1 MTDTNPD
8 NPYNFAPLQPTGRN
22 ETNTANTY
30 APEDMIKI
38 YEQQFLIPVP
48 EEKLTEFLPALKSF
62 YDIDNHTLDVSAI
75 IFDAI
80 ADASIIYNHKVKVG
94 DYQILGGLIEEAIEY
109 DEDSDEN
116 NKDDQAT
123 EDLSVEDKDIQA
135 YTLECK
141 RTFFINE
148 VEIPYHFNLFI
159 YGDGYSTLTKKE
171 TVLEKMYWFVRGRFE
186 ENLLDDTEDNDSLD
200 SINEQ
205 LASLG
210 IREMDLTTIDEVISY
225 VEDSIID
232 DAMVEALNKLLD
244 AAE

>member
-1 MTDTNPD
+1 MTNT
-8 NPYNFAPLQPTGRN
+8 NPYNFLPLQPTGRN
-22 ETNTANTY
+22 ETDTANTY

-38 YEQQFLIPVP
+38 YEQQFLIQVP
-48 EEKLTEFLPALKSF
+48 EEKLTEFLPALKAF

-80 ADASIIYNHKVKVG
+80 AESSIIYNHKVKVG
-94 DYQILGGLIEEAIEY
+94 RYEILGELVKEAIEY
-109 DEDSDEN
+109 DEDNKNDEGI
-116 NKDDQAT
+116 
-123 EDLSVEDKDIQA
+123 EDPAAEDKDIQA

-141 RTFFINE
+141 RTFFIND

-186 ENLLDDTEDNDSLD
+186 ENLLDDSEDNDSLD

-205 LASLG
+205 LARLDIG
-210 IREMDLTTIDEVISY
+210 EMDLTTIDEIVSY

-232 DAMVEALNKLLD
+232 DAMVDELNTLLD

>member
-1 MTDTNPD
+1 MTKH
-8 NPYNFAPLQPTGRN
+8 NPYNFLPLQPTGRN

-38 YEQQFLIPVP
+38 YEQQFLIQVP
-48 EEKLTEFLPALKSF
+48 EEELTEFLPALKAF

-80 ADASIIYNHKVKVG
+80 ADSAIIYNHKIKVG
-94 DYQILGGLIEEAIEY
+94 DYQILGELIEEAIEY
-109 DEDSDEN
+109 DEDNKSDES
-116 NKDDQAT
+116 T
-123 EDLSVEDKDIQA
+123 ENEEIQA
-135 YTLECK
+135 YTLECQ
-141 RTFFINE
+141 RTFFIND

-186 ENLLDDTEDNDSLD
+186 EDLLDDAEDNDSLE
-200 SINEQ
+200 SINSQ

-210 IREMDLTTIDEVISY
+210 IRKMDLTTVDEIISY
-225 VEDSIID
+225 VEGSIID
-232 DAMVEALNKLLD
+232 DLMVDELNKLLD
-244 AAE
+244 DAE

>member
-1 MTDTNPD
+1 MTKD
-8 NPYNFAPLQPTGRN
+8 NPFNFLPLQPIGRN
-22 ETNTANTY
+22 ETDSANAY

-48 EEKLTEFLPALKSF
+48 EEQLTEFLPALKRF
-62 YDIDNHTLDVSAI
+62 YDIDNNTLDVSAI
-75 IFDAI
+75 IFEAI
-80 ADASIIYNHKVKVG
+80 AESSIIYNHKIKVG

-109 DEDSDEN
+109 DEDNKNEEGVEN
-116 NKDDQAT
+116 
-123 EDLSVEDKDIQA
+123 EDIQA

-141 RTFFINE
+141 RAFFIND

-171 TVLEKMYWFVRGRFE
+171 SLLEKMYWFVRGRFE
-186 ENLLDDTEDNDSLD
+186 EHLLDDAEDNDSLE

-205 LASLG
+205 LAGLG
-210 IREMDLTTIDEVISY
+210 IREMDLSTIDEIVNY
-225 VEDSIID
+225 VEDNIID

-244 AAE
+244 DAE

>member
-1 MTDTNPD
+1 MTKH
-8 NPYNFAPLQPTGRN
+8 NPYNFLPLQPTGRN

-38 YEQQFLIPVP
+38 YEQQFLIQVP
-48 EEKLTEFLPALKSF
+48 EEELTEFLPALKAF

-80 ADASIIYNHKVKVG
+80 ADSAIIYNHKIKVG
-94 DYQILGGLIEEAIEY
+94 DYQILGELIEEAIEY
-109 DEDSDEN
+109 DEDNKSDES
-116 NKDDQAT
+116 A
-123 EDLSVEDKDIQA
+123 ESEEIQA
-135 YTLECK
+135 YTLECQ
-141 RTFFINE
+141 RTFFIND

-186 ENLLDDTEDNDSLD
+186 EDLLDDAEDNDSLE
-200 SINEQ
+200 SINAQ

-210 IREMDLTTIDEVISY
+210 IREMDLTTVDEIISY
-225 VEDSIID
+225 VEGSIID
-232 DAMVEALNKLLD
+232 DPMVDELNKLLD
-244 AAE
+244 DAE

>member
-1 MTDTNPD
+1 MTDTNPY
-8 NPYNFAPLQPTGRN
+8 NPYNFLPLQPTGRN
-22 ETNTANTY
+22 ETDTANTY

-80 ADASIIYNHKVKVG
+80 AESAIIYNHKVKTG
-94 DYQILGGLIEEAIEY
+94 LYEILGELVKEAIEY
-109 DEDSDEN
+109 DED
-116 NKDDQAT
+116 NKN
-123 EDLSVEDKDIQA
+123 DKDAEDEEIQA

>member
-1 MTDTNPD
+1 MTDTNPY

-80 ADASIIYNHKVKVG
+80 AESAIIYNHKVKTG
-94 DYQILGGLIEEAIEY
+94 RYEILGELVKEAIEY
-109 DEDSDEN
+109 DED
-116 NKDDQAT
+116 NKNDKDA
-123 EDLSVEDKDIQA
+123 EDKEIQA

-186 ENLLDDTEDNDSLD
+186 ENLLDETEDNDSLD

-210 IREMDLTTIDEVISY
+210 IREMDLTTIDEIISY

>member
-1 MTDTNPD
+1 MTKH
-8 NPYNFAPLQPTGRN
+8 NPYNFLPLQPTGRN

-38 YEQQFLIPVP
+38 YEQQFLIQVP
-48 EEKLTEFLPALKSF
+48 EEELTEFLPALKAF

-80 ADASIIYNHKVKVG
+80 ADSAIIYNHKIKVG
-94 DYQILGGLIEEAIEY
+94 DYQILGELIEEAIEY
-109 DEDSDEN
+109 DEDNKSDES
-116 NKDDQAT
+116 A
-123 EDLSVEDKDIQA
+123 ESEEIQA
-135 YTLECK
+135 YTLECQ
-141 RTFFINE
+141 RTFFIND

-186 ENLLDDTEDNDSLD
+186 EDLLDDTEDNDSLE
-200 SINEQ
+200 SINAQ

-210 IREMDLTTIDEVISY
+210 IREMDLTTVDEIISY
-225 VEDSIID
+225 VEGSIID
-232 DAMVEALNKLLD
+232 DPMVDELNKLLD
-244 AAE
+244 NAE

>member
-1 MTDTNPD
+1 MTKN
-8 NPYNFAPLQPTGRN
+8 NPYNFLPLQPTGRN

-38 YEQQFLIPVP
+38 YEQQFLIQVP
-48 EEKLTEFLPALKSF
+48 EEKLTEFLPALKAF

-80 ADASIIYNHKVKVG
+80 AESSIIYNHKVKVG
-94 DYQILGGLIEEAIEY
+94 DYQILGKLIEEAIEY
-109 DEDSDEN
+109 DEDNQKDEGAEN
-116 NKDDQAT
+116 
-123 EDLSVEDKDIQA
+123 EEIQA

-141 RTFFINE
+141 RTFFIND

-186 ENLLDDTEDNDSLD
+186 EDLLDDAEDNDSLE
-200 SINEQ
+200 SINAQ
-205 LASLG
+205 LANLG
-210 IREMDLTTIDEVISY
+210 IRAMDLTTIDEIVSY

-232 DAMVEALNKLLD
+232 DPMVDDLNKLLD
-244 AAE
+244 DAE

>member
-1 MTDTNPD
+1 MTDTNP
-8 NPYNFAPLQPTGRN
+8 YNFVPLQPTGRN
-22 ETNTANTY
+22 EANTANTY
-30 APEDMIKI
+30 APEDMVKI
-38 YEQQFLIPVP
+38 YEQQFLIQVP
-48 EEKLTEFLPALKSF
+48 EEKLTEFLPALKAF

-80 ADASIIYNHKVKVG
+80 ADSSIIYNHKIKVG
-94 DYQILGGLIEEAIEY
+94 DYQILGGLVKEAIEY
-109 DEDSDEN
+109 DEG
-116 NKDDQAT
+116 NKDDEAA
-123 EDLSVEDKDIQA
+123 EDKDIQA

-210 IREMDLTTIDEVISY
+210 IREMDLTTIDEIISY

>member
-1 MTDTNPD
+1 MTKH
-8 NPYNFAPLQPTGRN
+8 NPYNFLPLQPTGRN

-38 YEQQFLIPVP
+38 YEQQFLIQVP
-48 EEKLTEFLPALKSF
+48 EEELTKFLPALKAF

-80 ADASIIYNHKVKVG
+80 ADSAIIYNHKIKVG
-94 DYQILGGLIEEAIEY
+94 DYQILGELIEEAIEY
-109 DEDSDEN
+109 DEDNKSDES
-116 NKDDQAT
+116 A
-123 EDLSVEDKDIQA
+123 ESEEIQA
-135 YTLECK
+135 YTLECQ
-141 RTFFINE
+141 RTFFIND

-186 ENLLDDTEDNDSLD
+186 EDLLDDAEDNDSLE
-200 SINEQ
+200 SISAQ

-210 IREMDLTTIDEVISY
+210 IREMDLTTVDEIISY
-225 VEDSIID
+225 VEGSIID
-232 DAMVEALNKLLD
+232 DPMVDELNKLLD
-244 AAE
+244 DAE

>member
-1 MTDTNPD
+1 MTNN
-8 NPYNFAPLQPTGRN
+8 NPYNFLPLQPTGRN
-22 ETNTANTY
+22 ETDTANTY

-38 YEQQFLIPVP
+38 YEQQFLIQVP
-48 EEKLTEFLPALKSF
+48 EDKLTEFLPALKAF

-109 DEDSDEN
+109 DEDNKNDE
-116 NKDDQAT
+116 
-123 EDLSVEDKDIQA
+123 SVENEELQA
-135 YTLECK
+135 YTLECM

-171 TVLEKMYWFVRGRFE
+171 TVLEKMYWFVRVRYE
-186 ENLLDDTEDNDSLD
+186 ENLLDDSENTESLD

-205 LASLG
+205 LARLG
-210 IREMDLTTIDEVISY
+210 IREMDLTTIDEVINY

-244 AAE
+244 DAE

>member
-1 MTDTNPD
+1 MTKH
-8 NPYNFAPLQPTGRN
+8 NPYNFLPLQPTGRN

-38 YEQQFLIPVP
+38 YEQQFLIQVP
-48 EEKLTEFLPALKSF
+48 EEELTKFLPALKAF

-80 ADASIIYNHKVKVG
+80 ADSAIIYNHKIKVG
-94 DYQILGGLIEEAIEY
+94 DYQILGELIEEAIEY
-109 DEDSDEN
+109 DEDNKSDES
-116 NKDDQAT
+116 A
-123 EDLSVEDKDIQA
+123 ESEEIQA
-135 YTLECK
+135 YTLECQ
-141 RTFFINE
+141 RTFLIND

-186 ENLLDDTEDNDSLD
+186 EDLLDDAEDNDNLE
-200 SINEQ
+200 SINAQ

-210 IREMDLTTIDEVISY
+210 IREMDLTTVDEIISY
-225 VEDSIID
+225 VEGSIID
-232 DAMVEALNKLLD
+232 DPMVDELNKLLD
-244 AAE
+244 DAE